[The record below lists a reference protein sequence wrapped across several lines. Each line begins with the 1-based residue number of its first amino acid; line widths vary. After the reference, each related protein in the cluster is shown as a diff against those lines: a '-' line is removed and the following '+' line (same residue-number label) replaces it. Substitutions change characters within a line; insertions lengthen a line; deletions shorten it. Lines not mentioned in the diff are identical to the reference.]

1 MGRGKGED
9 NRMKREGK
17 TEKRGERKGKKK
29 REKGEGK
36 SRETEMV

>member
-9 NRMKREGK
+9 NRMKREGE
-17 TEKRGERKGKKK
+17 TEKRGERKEKKK
-29 REKGEGK
+29 REKGEWE

>member
-1 MGRGKGED
+1 MRRGKGED

-17 TEKRGERKGKKK
+17 TEKRGERIEKKK
-29 REKGEGK
+29 REKGEGE